1 MNCGFKYGTIGQM
14 IIDQAAELGEK
25 RFLTEA
31 ETGREYT
38 YGEIDAAANEVA
50 ATLADRGVAPGDK
63 VAAVLDNDA
72 TIVIALAGIQKRG
85 AVAVPINPEY
95 TAAEIEY
102 ILDQSDSTLAIA
114 NRNTADRVESAGES
128 TAVETIL
135 GTDESGENPYFRDKT
150 EYSGTAEEVVPTDTA
165 VIMFTS
171 GTTGDP
177 KGVALSHANLLMR
190 YAGRSRGD
198 HTFYTI
204 LPLYNTDGWNTTFGT
219 MYRGGENVL
228 RDGFSASSFW
238 DDVDRYGLN
247 MTSAVPSI
255 LAILLEIDYPEDRD
269 ISSMET
275 IYVSGAYVSPEL
287 VEEFE
292 ATFGI
297 DALEIYGLTEA
308 TGTSFASAEER
319 VLGSCG
325 RPNRFVELTVRDPET
340 GADLPAGKNGE
351 IMIRG
356 PAVFKEYHGD
366 PDATREAFDG
376 QWLHTGDIGYY
387 DEGDRYYIID
397 RMKNVIIRGGQ
408 NIYPGEIEDVIREHT
423 AVKDVAIVG
432 VDHEIYG
439 EIPKAYV
446 MVTEDREPGETLAE
460 EIKSLGQER
469 LVEYKVPGEIEF
481 LERFPRGET
490 GKILREE
497 L

>member
-1 MNCGFKYGTIGQM
+1 
-14 IIDQAAELGEK
+14 
-25 RFLTEA
+25 
-31 ETGREYT
+31 
-38 YGEIDAAANEVA
+38 
-50 ATLADRGVAPGDK
+50 
-63 VAAVLDNDA
+63 
-72 TIVIALAGIQKRG
+72 
-85 AVAVPINPEY
+85 
-95 TAAEIEY
+95 
-102 ILDQSDSTLAIA
+102 
-114 NRNTADRVESAGES
+114 
-128 TAVETIL
+128 
-135 GTDESGENPYFRDKT
+135 
-150 EYSGTAEEVVPTDTA
+150 
-165 VIMFTS
+165 
-171 GTTGDP
+171 
-177 KGVALSHANLLMR
+177 
-190 YAGRSRGD
+190 
-198 HTFYTI
+198 
-204 LPLYNTDGWNTTFGT
+204 
-219 MYRGGENVL
+219 
-228 RDGFSASSFW
+228 
-238 DDVDRYGLN
+238 
-247 MTSAVPSI
+247 
-255 LAILLEIDYPEDRD
+255 
-269 ISSMET
+269 
-275 IYVSGAYVSPEL
+275 
-287 VEEFE
+287 
-292 ATFGI
+292 
-297 DALEIYGLTEA
+297 
-308 TGTSFASAEER
+308 
-319 VLGSCG
+319 
-325 RPNRFVELTVRDPET
+325 LTVRDPET